1 MPRLR
6 RSSLLVIAVA
16 LCATILAACG
26 SDSGSS
32 AKDDAAKVL
41 QDTFSGAKSIKSGQ
55 LSLTIATKPVSG
67 QGSSVALTGP
77 FQSNGTAKVPSFD
90 LTLALTGQGQ
100 TFTVGAT
107 STGTAGY
114 LTLAGTSYVLDDKT
128 FDGFAKGYTSSQKS
142 TSTAPKNETTLA
154 KLGIDP
160 RRWLSSPKIA
170 GTTATGGTDTI
181 HVVAGIAVPALLAD
195 LNRLLGR
202 ASGAAVPS
210 TGAKVPKKLTAAQL
224 AEAQKAITG
233 VKVDVFTGKDD
244 KTLRRMVIAF
254 DLKMDT
260 GKTLYGFGSGRVS
273 LDLTISDL
281 NQPQTIDAPKD
292 AKPFTELQKQLE
304 SVVGSITE
312 GAKKGSGGSSGSSGA
327 DSGTS
332 SGDASPSASSKYLTC
347 LQKAGQDLAE
357 VQKCASLVGQ

>member
-16 LCATILAACG
+16 LCATVLAACG
-26 SDSGSS
+26 SDSGSGS
-32 AKDDAAKVL
+32 KDDAAKVL

-77 FQSNGTAKVPSFD
+77 FQSNGTSKVPSFD

-142 TSTAPKNETTLA
+142 TSAAPKNETTLA

-160 RRWLSSPKIA
+160 RRWLSSPEIA

-181 HVVAGIAVPALLAD
+181 HVTAGIAVPELLAD

-210 TGAKVPKKLTAAQL
+210 TGAKVPEKLTAAQL
-224 AEAQKAITG
+224 AEAEKAISG
-233 VKVDVFTGKDD
+233 IKVDVFTGKDD

-254 DLKMDT
+254 DLKMDA

-273 LDLTISDL
+273 MDLTISDL

-292 AKPFTELQKQLE
+292 PKPFTELQKQLE
-304 SVVGSITE
+304 SVVGDITK
-312 GAKKGSGGSSGSSGA
+312 GTSKGSGSSSGSSESDG
-327 DSGTS
+327 GTS
-332 SGDASPSASSKYLTC
+332 SGDSSGSASSKYLAC

>member
-32 AKDDAAKVL
+32 SKDDAAKVL
-41 QDTFSGAKSIKSGQ
+41 RDTFSGAKSIKSGQ

-142 TSTAPKNETTLA
+142 TSSAPKNDTTLA

-181 HVVAGIAVPALLAD
+181 HVVAGITVPALLAD

-202 ASGAAVPS
+202 ASGTAVPT

-224 AEAQKAITG
+224 AEAEKAISG

-254 DLKMDT
+254 DLKMDA

-292 AKPFTELQKQLE
+292 PQPFSALQKQLE
-304 SVVGSITE
+304 SVVGSIAE
-312 GAKKGSGGSSGSSGA
+312 GTKKGSGSSGSGS

-332 SGDASPSASSKYLTC
+332 SGDAAPSASSKYLEC

>member
-6 RSSLLVIAVA
+6 RSPFAVIAVA
-16 LCATILAACG
+16 LCATVLAACG

-32 AKDDAAKVL
+32 SKDDAAKVL

-55 LSLTIATKPVSG
+55 LSLTLATKAAG
-67 QGSSVALTGP
+67 TKGSSVALTGP

-107 STGTAGY
+107 STGTKGY

-142 TSTAPKNETTLA
+142 TPSTKGETTLA

-160 RRWLSSPKIA
+160 RRWLSSPKVV
-170 GTTATGGTDTI
+170 GTTETGGADTI
-181 HVVAGIAVPALLAD
+181 HVVAGIAVPALLTD
-195 LNRLLGR
+195 LNRLLGK

-210 TGAKVPKKLTAAQL
+210 TGGKVPEKLTAAQL
-224 AEAQKAITG
+224 AEAEKAISG

-254 DLKMDT
+254 DLKMAA
-260 GKTLYGFGSGRVS
+260 GKSLYGLSSGRVS
-273 LDLTISDL
+273 MDLTISDL
-281 NQPQTIDAPKD
+281 GQPQSITAPKD
-292 AKPFTELQKQLE
+292 AKPFTDLQKQLE
-304 SVVGSITE
+304 GVVGEMTK
-312 GAKKGSGGSSGSSGA
+312 GAKSGSSSGSADSDSAAGA
-327 DSGTS
+327 DSGV
-332 SGDASPSASSKYLTC
+332 DSSKYLDC
-347 LQKAGQDLAE
+347 LQKAGSDLAK